1 MTGYNNSSVSK
12 YTRLGYYLTVLAVI
26 IQGYLWIAH
35 FQDTDA
41 YGQNFA
47 YIAGVECLFALSGL
61 LLYDPINKRGF
72 HIKPK
77 NFTPLSGFLIIRVGV
92 ILAGLAVI
100 QFTVQ
105 FIPMTVKDPE
115 IALSIVFAGPSEENF
130 FRGVLVSSVIVFF
143 SNVGF
148 KIKIFKKELSIWV
161 LFGIILTSLFF
172 GAIHVNYYSDFPLLL
187 GTILCGI
194 WLGLSYWFT
203 EDLTAVILAHFALN
217 FIFIFMNFWVINF

>member
-1 MTGYNNSSVSK
+1 MSK
-12 YTRLGYYLTVLAVI
+12 YTKIGYYLTVLAVV

-47 YIAGVECLFALSGL
+47 YIAGIECLFALSGL
-61 LLYDPINKRGF
+61 LFYDLINKRGF

-77 NFTPLSGFLIIRVGV
+77 NFTPLSGFLLIRVAV
-92 ILAGLAVI
+92 ILAGLALI

-105 FIPMTVKDPE
+105 FLPITVKDPE
-115 IALSIVFAGPSEENF
+115 IALAIVFAGPSEENF
-130 FRGVLVSSVIVFF
+130 FRGVLISGVIMFF

-161 LFGIILTSLFF
+161 LFGIILVSLFF
-172 GAIHVNYYSDFPLLL
+172 AAIHVNYYTNFNLLL
-187 GTILCGI
+187 GTFLCGL
-194 WLGLSYWFT
+194 WLGLSYWYF

-217 FIFIFMNFWVINF
+217 FIFVIMNFWVVNF